1 MPLSLLDEKETHF
14 TLHDGNESFP
24 VAKYGL
30 DETQMQKIRGLP
42 QGYYDGG
49 TVAPV
54 VETPMYDPTGLYGG
68 SADIATSQPLTI
80 AQPYPGVP
88 SSYEL
93 GGIAA
98 EPILTGRDV
107 LARQNLAADQAIG
120 RKAID
125 DEARKLEEFNAAKAK
140 QDELISKFNLS
151 PADAARLAPLP
162 SAAPSLGLTSTPTPS
177 LDAMAGAQPAA
188 PGYLGYMDQMMG
200 QGMKQPSYE
209 LPSEYAQGY
218 QQMIDASKQQAQ
230 ASADAAAEQARIYDQ
245 QVKEIQLAEVARQT
259 QERAVQQDLDKIR
272 NDIATQ
278 KIDPTR
284 VWSNMS
290 TGNRVLAGISIFLGG
305 VAGGMQGTENRALKI
320 INDAIDKDIDSQKSE
335 LGKKQNLLAINL
347 QKYRNIQDAAAAT
360 KAQLMAVTQAQVQS
374 AAAKAGSKQALAAA
388 QMFQGQTE
396 LEMGKL
402 KMQLAASQMTQN
414 KLMDPRGMS
423 PKEAMQMNQEIQDK
437 LVQLPNGQ
445 YYPAFNKESAVKVRE
460 AQAKLM
466 PIKAL
471 MTEASN
477 FMDQG
482 YTLPVTQ
489 RNTEAKRLKA
499 NILVELKNLKEL
511 GQLTEADM
519 DIINP
524 LVPQLGDIL
533 FQGKDRD
540 AIASINRQLD
550 NKLNATYSAYLP
562 GLNPAGRQT
571 RETSVFGGR

>member
-1 MPLSLLDEKETHF
+1 MPLSLLDEQETHF

-30 DETQMQKIRGLP
+30 DETQIEKIRGLP
-42 QGYYDGG
+42 MAYADGG
-49 TVAPV
+49 MVGPVADVPA
-54 VETPMYDPTGLYGG
+54 YDPTGLYGG
-68 SADIATSQPLTI
+68 NSEVVTSQPLTI

-120 RKAID
+120 RQAID
-125 DEARKLEEFNAAKAK
+125 QATV
-140 QDELISKFNLS
+140 
-151 PADAARLAPLP
+151 
-162 SAAPSLGLTSTPTPS
+162 APSLGLTATPTPS
-177 LDAMAGAQPAA
+177 LDVTSGAQPQA

-423 PKEAMQMNQEIQDK
+423 PQEAMRMSQDIRDT

-445 YYPAFNKESAVKVRE
+445 FYAARNKEGAEKVST

-471 MTEASN
+471 MAEASN

-482 YTLPVTQ
+482 YTLPTTQ

-524 LVPQLGDIL
+524 LVPQLGDFL
-533 FQGKDRD
+533 GEGKNRD
-540 AIASINRQLD
+540 AIDSINRQID
-550 NKLNATYSAYLP
+550 NKLNATYSSYIL
-562 GLNPAGRQT
+562 GFNPAGRQT
-571 RETSVFGGR
+571 RETSVFRGR